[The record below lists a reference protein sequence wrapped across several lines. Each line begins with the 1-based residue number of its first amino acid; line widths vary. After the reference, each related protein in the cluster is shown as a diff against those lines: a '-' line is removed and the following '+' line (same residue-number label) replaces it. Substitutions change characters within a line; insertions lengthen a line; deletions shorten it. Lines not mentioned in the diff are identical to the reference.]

1 MTFRSVESNK
11 LSFDTGST
19 MKFARSRGTQ
29 NSRGQSLVETAIM
42 LPLLVM
48 IVLNV
53 VNFGYFFLVLVNLT
67 GAARTATLYAIEGS
81 STPAGAQ
88 LPGSGPGTTTQS
100 VTYLAFQDMTG
111 ALANPTGAS
120 VQVCSPI
127 NINAGSGV
135 NNAGTASQR
144 AHCETCT
151 NLSCGTAGGGSPTPD
166 ADPGAPGFILNQVR
180 ITYTFRT
187 LIPGTIFNIPLRA
200 AALCQSGSC
209 TFTRQAEMRS
219 MN

>member
-1 MTFRSVESNK
+1 
-11 LSFDTGST
+11 
-19 MKFARSRGTQ
+19 
-29 NSRGQSLVETAIM
+29 M

-48 IVLNV
+48 VVLNV

-81 STPAGAQ
+81 ATPFGAE
-88 LPGSGPGTTTQS
+88 LPNSGPGNTQS

-111 ALANPTGAS
+111 ALWNPTGAS

-144 AHCETCT
+144 ANCEACT
-151 NLSCGTAGGGSPTPD
+151 NTSCGAAGGGSPIPD